1 MEKQKLLKL
10 TNDYIFKRTFGYEGN
25 EEVTRVFLRDILQTD
40 ITEIKLDSTPI
51 TEKELMDDK
60 VGIMDIKAVLNGN
73 SQCDIEM
80 QVVSKSDIEKRIMFY
95 WSKMYTQTIKQG
107 NSYDNLKK
115 TISVLIADFEL
126 ENLKGIEKYITK
138 WNIREE
144 EYKSVILTDILEIYI
159 IELPKFLR
167 YVKNKNTKNLNLWV
181 EFIRNPEVIFMN
193 EENDDKTVEETKNA
207 IEKAKKNLEE
217 ISNDEHERYL
227 AHLREKHIRD
237 QYAIEKH
244 GYQRGIKEGLDRG
257 RIEKQKEIVRKM
269 LEENINIDIIM
280 SVTGLQQ
287 EEIEKIKSEM

>member
-1 MEKQKLLKL
+1 MGTQKLLKL
-10 TNDYIFKRTFGYEGN
+10 TNDYIFKRTFGYKGN
-25 EEVTRVFLRDILQTD
+25 EEVTQVFLRDILQTD

-80 QVVSKSDIEKRIMFY
+80 QVASKSDIEKRIMFY

-107 NSYDNLKK
+107 DGYNTLNK

-144 EYKSVILTDILEIYI
+144 EYKSVILTDVLEIYI

-167 YVKNKNTKNLNLWV
+167 YEKNKSTKNLNFWV

-193 EENDDKTVEETKNA
+193 EENEDKTIKETKSA

-217 ISNDEHERYL
+217 ISNDEYERYL

-244 GYQRGIKEGLDRG
+244 GYQRGIKEER
-257 RIEKQKEIVRKM
+257 EKIVKKM
-269 LEENINIDIIM
+269 LEEKIDIKTIILA
-280 SVTGLQQ
+280 TGLTE
-287 EEIEKIKSEM
+287 EEIKKIANF